1 MKVVYTILAV
11 ALMLPLLFLVGIAL
25 GPAILVILLVI
36 VWAVPVLLLVGAWER
51 HQQRTQIP
59 PVHR

>member
-1 MKVVYTILAV
+1 VKVVYTILAV

-36 VWAVPVLLLVGAWER
+36 VWAVPVLLLEGARER
-51 HQQRTQIP
+51 HKHRIQIR